1 MKKSYTLAF
10 WFISIFVV
18 VFQSILFIRPTIE
31 NNNNFSIN
39 NIGYEIIS
47 IFLVILSAL
56 TITKFTT
63 YKMYYIVSGV
73 IVPTLL
79 LLVPNIIYL
88 FLKNRLE
95 DVQKYSN
102 HDNIVFLDPLR
113 KGNELLMVFHLLYL
127 IQTIVFL
134 FFIQTILNTDPSD
147 IFFDAKKINMYIILC
162 SLFLLIMLNISSWI
176 IHTYYSNV
184 IEKRTDDKPK

>member
-18 VFQSILFIRPTIE
+18 IFQTILFIRPTIE
-31 NNNNFSIN
+31 TNNKFSIN

-47 IFLVILSAL
+47 IFIVILSAL

-63 YKMYYIVSGV
+63 YKMYYTVGGI
-73 IVPTLL
+73 ILPTML

-95 DVQKYSN
+95 NVQKYSN

-127 IQTIVFL
+127 MQTIVFM
-134 FFIQTILNTDPSD
+134 FFIHTVLNTDPSNV
-147 IFFDAKKINMYIILC
+147 FFDTKKMNMYILLC
-162 SLFLLIMLNISSWI
+162 SLFLLIMLNVSSWI
-176 IHTYYSNV
+176 INTYYSNV
-184 IEKRTDDKPK
+184 IEMRTDDKPK

>member
-1 MKKSYTLAF
+1 MKKTYALAF

-18 VFQSILFIRPTIE
+18 VFQTILFIRPTIE
-31 NNNNFSIN
+31 NNNKFSIN

-63 YKMYYIVSGV
+63 YKMYYIVGGIV
-73 IVPTLL
+73 VPTLL

-95 DVQKYSN
+95 NMQKYSN
-102 HDNIVFLDPLR
+102 HDNIIFLDPLR
-113 KGNELLMVFHLLYL
+113 RGNELLMIFHLLYL
-127 IQTIVFL
+127 MQTIVFL
-134 FFIQTILNTDPSD
+134 FFIQTILNTDPSNV
-147 IFFDAKKINMYIILC
+147 FFDAKKINTYIILC
-162 SLFLLIMLNISSWI
+162 SLFLLIMLNFSSWI

-184 IEKRTDDKPK
+184 IEKRTDDKPT

>member
-10 WFISIFVV
+10 WFISLFVI
-18 VFQSILFIRPTIE
+18 VFQTILFIRPTIE

-47 IFLVILSAL
+47 ILIVILSAL

-63 YKMYYIVSGV
+63 YKMYSIVGGI
-73 IVPTLL
+73 IVPTML

-95 DVQKYSN
+95 NVQKYLN
-102 HDNIVFLDPLR
+102 HENIIFLDPLR
-113 KGNELLMVFHLLYL
+113 KGNELLMVFHLLY
-127 IQTIVFL
+127 IMQTLVFL
-134 FFIQTILNTDPSD
+134 FFIHTVLKTDPSNV
-147 IFFDAKKINMYIILC
+147 FFEAKTMNMYIILC

-176 IHTYYSNV
+176 IHTYYNNV
-184 IEKRTDDKPK
+184 IETRTDDKPK